1 MNRALENMGFNKTQK
16 NSNRLHSKENFK
28 DWRNREV
35 AELERLMGE
44 RRIERKQVGT
54 HSYLNHREYKE
65 MKREIDTQKDK
76 AQEFMQIRDELEVRL
91 NKKTKEVNK
100 KEKKSTELSSENM
113 ELKNKNDML
122 TQRLN
127 QLNWYVEE
135 QEGKKKTH
143 SRGMVQLIQLVWGLR
158 GEMNPLK

>member
-1 MNRALENMGFNKTQK
+1 M
-16 NSNRLHSKENFK
+16 
-28 DWRNREV
+28 
-35 AELERLMGE
+35 
-44 RRIERKQVGT
+44 
-54 HSYLNHREYKE
+54 
-65 MKREIDTQKDK
+65 
-76 AQEFMQIRDELEVRL
+76 

-113 ELKNKNDML
+113 ELKNKNDTL

>member
-1 MNRALENMGFNKTQK
+1 
-16 NSNRLHSKENFK
+16 
-28 DWRNREV
+28 
-35 AELERLMGE
+35 
-44 RRIERKQVGT
+44 
-54 HSYLNHREYKE
+54 

-113 ELKNKNDML
+113 ELKNKNDTL

-135 QEGKKKTH
+135 QEGKKK
-143 SRGMVQLIQLVWGLR
+143 LIPEAWSS
-158 GEMNPLK
+158 